1 MSALCVLLVALL
13 AVFGVPT
20 VFSQGFE
27 PNAVAPSSAAPAP
40 TAAPG
45 PGNSNPGGGA
55 DPSYN
60 LCMIFFSAPGD
71 IDYPWTSAISMTVQ
85 YKPSARPN
93 SVNLTIGW
101 GTRIFTNKYNQIWYS
116 PVTLLPVGASNYA
129 NNLLFTNGP
138 VFDNGGIAYSSAIY
152 PTPNTP
158 YASNNPPTL

>member
-20 VFSQGFE
+20 V
-27 PNAVAPSSAAPAP
+27 SAQYPP
-40 TAAPG
+40 TT
-45 PGNSNPGGGA
+45 NHS
-55 DPSYN
+55 